1 MGLVHPLLSLE
12 SLNCMIGISVSGRT
26 EEVVDALKSAKEKA
40 AKTIMITATKVYENE
55 QYYDELILIGGLKN
69 LAVSDKISPQIPAL
83 IVIDMYTHY
92 LHYNSE
98 QKKEK
103 LNLTLEYI
111 DYELE

>member
-12 SLNCMIGISVSGRT
+12 SLNCMIGISVSDRT
-26 EEVVDALKSAKEKA
+26 EEVVEALKSAKEKA

-83 IVIDMYTHY
+83 IVIDILYTHY
-92 LHYNSE
+92 LHYNS
-98 QKKEK
+98 
-103 LNLTLEYI
+103 
-111 DYELE
+111 